1 MFFDYAKESRRVIF
15 CIDVKSFYASVECVA
30 RGYDPLEKMLVVM
43 SHAENTGGLV
53 LASSPKAKEVL
64 GITNVTRKYDVPDHP
79 ELVIV
84 PPRMNEYIKENMK
97 INAIYKEYV
106 AEEDLHIYSIDESFL
121 DVTASWKLFGQTPKE
136 LAKVIQQ
143 RIKKETGLAITI
155 GMGDNPLLAK
165 LAMDIEAKHN
175 NERLAEWH
183 YEDVPEKVWRIESMT
198 DMWGIGHRLAK
209 RLNNLGVRS
218 VYDLAHADLNSL
230 KRNLGVIGEQ
240 LYAHAHGIDRSRLSE
255 KYIPEERSYNNSQI
269 LMRDYL
275 KQEEIEV
282 VIREMAEQ
290 VAARL
295 RKAHCQ
301 TECVH
306 LSVGFSKA
314 AQAGGSG
321 FSRQMKVPLTSSSK
335 VLIEYCLTIFRQ
347 HWHGEEVRHI
357 GITYSKLNYNT
368 YVQLDLF
375 HEPDEQLK
383 ELKLDQLID
392 EIRQRFGYVSLVHA
406 SSVSSG
412 GTAISRASLV
422 GGHAGGMEGLQ

>member
-209 RLNNLGVRS
+209 RLNNLGIRS

-314 AQAGGSG
+314 GQAGGSG

-406 SSVSSG
+406 SSVSAG

>member
-1 MFFDYAKESRRVIF
+1 MFFDYEKEPRRVIF

-30 RGYDPLEKMLVVM
+30 RDFDPLEKMLVVM
-43 SHAENTGGLV
+43 SHSENSGGLV

-64 GITNVTRKYDVPDHP
+64 GITNVTRKYELPNHP

-84 PPRMNEYIKENMK
+84 PPRMNVYIKENMK
-97 INAIYKEYV
+97 INEIYKEYV
-106 AEEDLHIYSIDESFL
+106 ADEDMHIYSIDESFL
-121 DVTASWKLFGQTPKE
+121 DVTASWKLFGRNPLE
-136 LAKVIQQ
+136 LAQIIQR
-143 RIKKETGLAITI
+143 RIKKETGLSITVGI
-155 GMGDNPLLAK
+155 GDNPLLAK

-175 NERLAEWH
+175 REHLAEWH
-183 YEDVPEKVWRIESMT
+183 YEDVPEKVWTIATMT
-198 DMWGIGHRLAK
+198 DMWGIGHRLEK
-209 RLNNLGVRS
+209 RLTILGIRS

-230 KRNLGVIGEQ
+230 KRNLGIIGEQ
-240 LYAHAHGIDRSRLSE
+240 LYAHTHGIDRSRISE

-275 KQEEIEV
+275 RQDEIEI

-295 RKAHCQ
+295 RKAQCQ

-306 LSVGFSKA
+306 LSIGFSRADKS
-314 AQAGGSG
+314 GGSG
-321 FSRQMKVPLTSSSK
+321 FSRQMKVPLTNSSK
-335 VLIEYCLTIFRQ
+335 LLIAYCLTLFRQ

-375 HEPDEQLK
+375 HEPDEQMK

-392 EIRQRFGYVSLVHA
+392 EIRQRFGYVALVHA
-406 SSVSSG
+406 SSVSAG
-412 GTAISRASLV
+412 GTAISRTSLV

>member
-1 MFFDYAKESRRVIF
+1 MF

-30 RGYDPLEKMLVVM
+30 RDFDPLEKMLVVM
-43 SHAENTGGLV
+43 SHAENSGGLV

-64 GITNVTRKYDVPDHP
+64 GITNVTRKYDVPNHP

-97 INAIYKEYV
+97 INDIYKEYV

-121 DVTASWKLFGQTPKE
+121 DVTASWKLFGQTPIE
-136 LAKVIQQ
+136 LAQIIQQ
-143 RIKKETGLAITI
+143 RIKKETGLAITVGI
-155 GMGDNPLLAK
+155 GDNPLLAK

-183 YEDVPEKVWRIESMT
+183 YEDVSEKIWAIEPMT
-198 DMWGIGHRLAK
+198 DMWGIGRRLAK
-209 RLNNLGVRS
+209 RLNNLGIRS

-230 KRNLGVIGEQ
+230 KRNLGIIGEQ

-275 KQEEIEV
+275 RQDEIEV

-306 LSVGFSKA
+306 LSIGFSRAGKS
-314 AQAGGSG
+314 GGSG
-321 FSRQMKVPLTSSSK
+321 FSRQMKVPLTNSSK
-335 VLIEYCLTIFRQ
+335 MLIDYCLMIFRQ
-347 HWHGEEVRHI
+347 HWHGEEVRNI

-375 HEPDEQLK
+375 HEPDEQMK

>member
-1 MFFDYAKESRRVIF
+1 MFFDYEKEPRRVIF

-30 RGYDPLEKMLVVM
+30 RDFDPLEKMLVVM

-79 ELVIV
+79 DLVIV

-97 INAIYKEYV
+97 INTIYKEYV

-121 DVTASWKLFGQTPKE
+121 DVTASWKLFGRTPIE
-136 LAKVIQQ
+136 LAEIIQQ
-143 RIKKETGLAITI
+143 RIKKETGLSITI
-155 GMGDNPLLAK
+155 GIGDNPLLAK
-165 LAMDIEAKHN
+165 LSMDIEAKHN
-175 NERLAEWH
+175 EKRLAEWH
-183 YEDVPEKVWRIESMT
+183 YEDVPEKVWSIEPMT
-198 DMWGIGHRLAK
+198 DMWGIGHRLEK
-209 RLNNLGVRS
+209 RLHNLGIRS
-218 VYDLAHADLNSL
+218 VHDLAHAELTTL
-230 KRNLGVIGEQ
+230 KRNLGIIGEQ

-255 KYIPEERSYNNSQI
+255 KYIPEERSYNNAQI

-306 LSVGFSKA
+306 LSIGFSRAIKA
-314 AQAGGSG
+314 SGSG
-321 FSRQMKVPLTSSSK
+321 FSRQMKVPLTNSSK
-335 VLIEYCLTIFRQ
+335 LLIEYCLTLFRQ
-347 HWHGEEVRHI
+347 NWHGEEVRHV

>member
-1 MFFDYAKESRRVIF
+1 MFFEYEREPRRTIF

-43 SHAENTGGLV
+43 SHAENSGGLV

-64 GITNVTRKYDVPDHP
+64 GITNVTRKYDVPNHP
-79 ELVIV
+79 ALEIV

-97 INAIYKEYV
+97 INEIYSEYV
-106 AEEDLHIYSIDESFL
+106 ADEDLHIYSIDESFL
-121 DVTASWKLFGQTPKE
+121 DVTASWKLFGQSPVE
-136 LAKVIQQ
+136 LARAIQK
-143 RIKKETGLAITI
+143 RVKKETGLYITI
-155 GMGDNPLLAK
+155 GIGDNPLLAK
-165 LAMDIEAKHN
+165 LAMDIEAKHT

-183 YEDVPEKVWRIESMT
+183 YEDVRKKVWTIEPIT
-198 DMWGIGHRLAK
+198 EMWGIGHRLEK
-209 RLNNLGVRS
+209 RLNNLGIRS
-218 VYDLAHADLNSL
+218 VYELAHTDINKL
-230 KRNLGVIGEQ
+230 KRNLGIIGEQ

-255 KYIPEERSYNNSQI
+255 KYIPEERSFNNSQI

-282 VIREMAEQ
+282 VIREMADQ

-306 LSVGFSKA
+306 LSVGASRGTR
-314 AQAGGSG
+314 QPHTG
-321 FSRQMKVPLTSSSK
+321 FSRQMKVPLTNSSK
-335 VLIEYCLTIFRQ
+335 LLTEYCLMLFRQ
-347 HWHGEEVRHI
+347 YWRGEEIRHI

-375 HEPDEQLK
+375 HEPTEQLK
-383 ELKLDQLID
+383 ELELDHVID
-392 EIRQRFGYVSLVHA
+392 DIRQRFGYVSLVHA
-406 SSVSSG
+406 SSMTKG

-422 GGHAGGMEGLQ
+422 GGHAGGLEGLE

>member
-1 MFFDYAKESRRVIF
+1 MIFDYGKEPRRVLF

-64 GITNVTRKYDVPDHP
+64 GITNVTRKYDVPNHP
-79 ELVIV
+79 DLMIV

-97 INAIYKEYV
+97 INELYKEYV
-106 AEEDLHIYSIDESFL
+106 ANEDLHIYSIDESFL
-121 DVTASWKLFGQTPKE
+121 DVSASWKLFGQTPKAM
-136 LAKVIQQ
+136 AKIIQK
-143 RIKKETGLAITI
+143 RIKKETGLAITVGI
-155 GMGDNPLLAK
+155 GDNPLLAK
-165 LAMDIEAKHN
+165 LAMDIEAKRN
-175 NERLAEWH
+175 KERLAEWH
-183 YEDVPEKVWRIESMT
+183 YEDVPENVWRIESMT

-209 RLNNLGVRS
+209 RLNNLGIRS
-218 VYDLAHADLNSL
+218 VYDLAHADVNSL

-269 LMRDYL
+269 LMRDYMR
-275 KQEEIEV
+275 QDEIEV

-306 LSVGFSKA
+306 LSVGFSKSA
-314 AQAGGSG
+314 LSGGSG
-321 FSRQMKVPLTSSSK
+321 FSRQMKVPLTNSSRL
-335 VLIEYCLTIFRQ
+335 LIEYCLTIFRQ
-347 HWHGEEVRHI
+347 HWHGEKVRHI

-368 YVQLDLF
+368 YIQLDLF

-383 ELKLDQLID
+383 ERKLDQLID

-406 SSVSSG
+406 SSISSG

>member
-1 MFFDYAKESRRVIF
+1 MFFDYEKEPRRAIF

-30 RGYDPLEKMLVVM
+30 RGYDPMEKMLVVM

-64 GITNVTRKYDVPDHP
+64 GITNVTRKYDVPNHP
-79 ELVIV
+79 ELVVV

-97 INAIYKEYV
+97 INAIYSEYV

-121 DVTASWKLFGQTPKE
+121 DVTASWRLFGRTPME
-136 LAKVIQQ
+136 LAKLIQQ
-143 RIKKETGLAITI
+143 RIQKETGLYITI
-155 GMGDNPLLAK
+155 GIGDNPLLAK

-175 NERLAEWH
+175 DERLATWH
-183 YEDVPEKVWRIESMT
+183 YEDVSEKVWSIEPMT
-198 DMWGIGHRLAK
+198 DMWGIGQRLAK
-209 RLNNLGVRS
+209 RLNDLGIRS
-218 VYDLAHADLNSL
+218 VYDLAHADINSL
-230 KRNLGVIGEQ
+230 KRNLGIIGEQ
-240 LYAHAHGIDRSRLSE
+240 LYAHAHGIDRSRLAE

-275 KQEEIEV
+275 KQDEIEV
-282 VIREMAEQ
+282 VIREMADQ

-295 RKAHCQ
+295 RKANCQ

-306 LSVGFSKA
+306 LSIGFSKA
-314 AQAGGSG
+314 VKREGTG
-321 FSRQMKVPLTSSSK
+321 FSRQMKVPLTNSSRM
-335 VLIEYCLTIFRQ
+335 LIDYCLMIFRQ

-383 ELKLDQLID
+383 ERNLDQLID

>member
-1 MFFDYAKESRRVIF
+1 MKFDYQKEPRRVVF

-30 RGYDPLEKMLVVM
+30 RGYDPLQTMLVVM

-64 GITNVTRKYDVPDHP
+64 GITNVTRKYEVPNHP

-97 INAIYKEYV
+97 INKIYAEYV

-121 DVTASWKLFGQTPKE
+121 DVTASWRLFDQSPAA
-136 LAKVIQQ
+136 LAGRIQR
-143 RIKKETGLAITI
+143 RIKEETGLTITI
-155 GMGDNPLLAK
+155 GIGDNPLLAK
-165 LAMDIEAKHN
+165 LAMDIEAKLHTN
-175 NERLAEWH
+175 GLAEWH
-183 YEDVPEKVWRIESMT
+183 YEDVPEKVWRIESLT
-198 DMWGIGHRLAK
+198 DMWGIGRRMAK
-209 RLNNLGVRS
+209 RLNHLGIRS
-218 VYDLAHADLNSL
+218 VYDLAHADYTSL
-230 KRNLGVIGEQ
+230 KRNLGIIGEQ
-240 LYAHAHGIDRSRLSE
+240 LYAHAHGIDRSRLAE

-275 KQEEIEV
+275 RQDEIEV
-282 VIREMAEQ
+282 VIREMADQ

-306 LSVGFSKA
+306 LSFGFSKK
-314 AQAGGSG
+314 AGGSAAG
-321 FSRQMKVPLTSSSK
+321 FSRQMKVPLTNSSR
-335 VLIEYCLTIFRQ
+335 LLTEYCLTIFRE
-347 HWHGEEVRHI
+347 HWRGEEIRHI

-375 HEPDEQLK
+375 QEPAEQLK
-383 ELKLDQLID
+383 ESKLDQLID
-392 EIRQRFGYVSLVHA
+392 EIRQRFGYVALVHA
-406 SSVSSG
+406 SSVTSG

-422 GGHAGGMEGLQ
+422 GGHAGGLEGLE

>member
-1 MFFDYAKESRRVIF
+1 MFFDYDKESRRTIF

-30 RGYDPLEKMLVVM
+30 REYDPMEKMLVVM
-43 SHAENTGGLV
+43 SHAENSGGLV
-53 LASSPKAKEVL
+53 LASSPKAKEIL

-79 ELVIV
+79 ELTIV
-84 PPRMNEYIKENMK
+84 PPRMNVYIKENMK
-97 INAIYKEYV
+97 INEIYKEYV

-121 DVTASWKLFGQTPKE
+121 DVTASWKLFAQTPVE
-136 LAKVIQQ
+136 LAKIIQQ
-143 RIKKETGLAITI
+143 KIKKETGLYITI

-165 LAMDIEAKHN
+165 LAMDIEAKQN
-175 NERLAEWH
+175 DERFAEWH
-183 YEDVPEKVWRIESMT
+183 YEDVSEKVWSIEPMT
-198 DMWGIGHRLAK
+198 EMWGIGHRLVK
-209 RLNNLGVRS
+209 RLNNMGIRS
-218 VYDLAHADLNSL
+218 IYDLAHTNSHSL
-230 KRNLGVIGEQ
+230 KRNLGIIGEQ
-240 LYAHAHGIDRSRLSE
+240 LYAHAHGIDRSRLAE
-255 KYIPEERSYNNSQI
+255 KYIPKERSYNNSQI

-275 KQEEIEV
+275 RQDEIEV
-282 VIREMAEQ
+282 VIREMADQ

-295 RKAHCQ
+295 RKVHCQ

-306 LSVGFSKA
+306 LSIGFSKKSESS
-314 AQAGGSG
+314 GSG
-321 FSRQMKVPLTSSSK
+321 FSRQMKVPLTNSSK
-335 VLIEYCLTIFRQ
+335 ALIDYCLVLFRQ

-375 HEPDEQLK
+375 HEPNEQLK

-406 SSVSSG
+406 SSVKSG

>member
-1 MFFDYAKESRRVIF
+1 MIFDYKKEPRRVLF

-64 GITNVTRKYDVPDHP
+64 GITNVTRKYDVPNHP
-79 ELVIV
+79 DLMIV

-97 INAIYKEYV
+97 INELYKEYV

-121 DVTASWKLFGQTPKE
+121 DVSASWKLFGQTPRAV
-136 LAKVIQQ
+136 AKIIQQ
-143 RIKKETGLAITI
+143 RIKKETGLAITVGI
-155 GMGDNPLLAK
+155 GDNPLLAK

-175 NERLAEWH
+175 EERLAEWH

-209 RLNNLGVRS
+209 RLNNLAIRS
-218 VYDLAHADLNSL
+218 VYDLAHADINSL
-230 KRNLGVIGEQ
+230 KRNLGIIGEQ

-275 KQEEIEV
+275 RQDEIEV

-314 AQAGGSG
+314 GSSGGFG
-321 FSRQMKVPLTSSSK
+321 FSRQMKVPLTNSSK
-335 VLIEYCLTIFRQ
+335 LLIEYCLTIFRQ

-375 HEPDEQLK
+375 HEPDEQMK